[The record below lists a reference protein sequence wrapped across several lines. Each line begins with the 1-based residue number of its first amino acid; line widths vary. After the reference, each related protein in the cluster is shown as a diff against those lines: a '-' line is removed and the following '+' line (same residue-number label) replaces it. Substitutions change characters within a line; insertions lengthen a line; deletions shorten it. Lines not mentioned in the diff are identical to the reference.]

1 MALNKKVT
9 LSLQKQQMSMRLSI
23 LLFLMGLLSYLPLC
37 AQPKNEIRATWLT
50 TLGGLDFPSSKA
62 SSAAGIQRQKQE
74 LCKILDELKQAH
86 INTVLFQTR
95 LNVEL

>member
-37 AQPKNEIRATWLT
+37 AQPKKETYYS
-50 TLGGLDFPSSKA
+50 P
-62 SSAAGIQRQKQE
+62 
-74 LCKILDELKQAH
+74 
-86 INTVLFQTR
+86 
-95 LNVEL
+95 